1 MRSILKRSSVHFLS
15 VVLLMTL
22 SSSSAHADDFDRP
35 GAYVGVNGVYGIS
48 LFQNEI
54 SDAFGLDDDFKLG
67 DSGGVNARIGYRAL
81 SWLAFEAEYEWLHAM
96 KLESQGFE
104 IGDFKPNTVTGNLK
118 LIIPTWRIQPY
129 LLLGAGV
136 AIWNIDGDGHS
147 QSSTGF
153 AGRVGLGLDT
163 YLSKHWVF
171 NIEATGVLN
180 TNDIDPSEI
189 EVDLDTISHLYYV
202 SISAGIVYRF

>member
-1 MRSILKRSSVHFLS
+1 MLKKSFIHLLTVG
-15 VVLLMTL
+15 VLTL
-22 SSSSAHADDFDRP
+22 SSGVSALADDFDRP
-35 GAYVGVNGVYGIS
+35 GAYIGVNGVYGIS

-54 SDAFGLDDDFKLG
+54 SEAFGLDDDFKLG
-67 DSGGVNARIGYRAL
+67 DSGGINARIGYRAL

-96 KLESQGFE
+96 KLESQGFA

-118 LIIPTWRIQPY
+118 LIIPSWRIQPY

-136 AIWNIDGDGHS
+136 AIWKIEGENHS

-153 AGRVGLGLDT
+153 AGRVGLGLET

-189 EVDLDTISHLYYV
+189 EVDLDSISHLYYV